1 MAAFA
6 LTRSHPQAGVALQTF
21 HLVET
26 LIDGHAGFLAGNVHA
41 LADEV
46 MISSGLNVCR
56 KSFDIFF
63 RFSIELGLLVS
74 FCCSKARFHALLK
87 KTRNIC
93 RPLHFTYRIHV
104 FRQIHDSQNLP
115 FCIPLGSS
123 APHREKIQAGHQSY
137 RGDQQVAVEGL
148 E

>member
-6 LTRSHPQAGVALQTF
+6 LTRSHPQAGVTLQTF

-26 LIDGHAGFLAGNVHA
+26 LINGHAGFLAGNVHA

-46 MISSGLNVCR
+46 MVSSGLNVCR
-56 KSFDIFF
+56 KSFNIFF
-63 RFSIELGLLVS
+63 RFSFELGLLFS
-74 FCCSKARFHALLK
+74 FCRSKARFHALLE

-93 RPLHFTYRIHV
+93 RTLHFTYRIHV
-104 FRQIHDSQNLP
+104 FRQIHDSQNLS

-123 APHREKIQAGHQSY
+123 ASNREKIQAGHQSN
-137 RGDQQVAVEGL
+137 RGD
-148 E
+148 

>member
-6 LTRSHPQAGVALQTF
+6 LTRSHPQAGVTLQTF

-63 RFSIELGLLVS
+63 RFSIELGVLVS
-74 FCCSKARFHALLK
+74 FCGSKTRFHALLE

-123 APHREKIQAGHQSY
+123 APHREKIQAGHQSH
-137 RGDQQVAVEGL
+137 RGDQEVAVEGL